1 MRPTPSSPRT
11 GLPAILA
18 LTFAAF
24 LPQLSSGGT
33 PFPQDL
39 EPLSHVGRESKL
51 RIGRVTMATRLSEV
65 ALKAKQ
71 RIMTLHWGAGRGGGV
86 KVHIHRKQACTHLF
100 SSGSS
105 RSVGF
110 LLRLAEELSTRCS
123 FETKG
128 SNKEAFLW

>member
-1 MRPTPSSPRT
+1 MRPTPSSPPT
-11 GLPAILA
+11 GLPAVLA

-51 RIGRVTMATRLSEV
+51 RIGRVTMATRLPEV
-65 ALKAKQ
+65 ALKAKR

-110 LLRLAEELSTRCS
+110 LLRLAARTEHTVQFSDKR
-123 FETKG
+123 F
-128 SNKEAFLW
+128 

>member
-18 LTFAAF
+18 FTFAAF

-39 EPLSHVGRESKL
+39 EPLSHVGRESKF
-51 RIGRVTMATRLSEV
+51 RMCCVTMATRLSEV

-71 RIMTLHWGAGRGGGV
+71 SIMTLHWGAGRGGGG
-86 KVHIHRKQACTHLF
+86 KVDIHRKQACTHLF
-100 SSGSS
+100 STGSS

-110 LLRLAEELSTRCS
+110 LFRLAPRTGDKVQFGDKRS
-123 FETKG
+123 
-128 SNKEAFLW
+128 